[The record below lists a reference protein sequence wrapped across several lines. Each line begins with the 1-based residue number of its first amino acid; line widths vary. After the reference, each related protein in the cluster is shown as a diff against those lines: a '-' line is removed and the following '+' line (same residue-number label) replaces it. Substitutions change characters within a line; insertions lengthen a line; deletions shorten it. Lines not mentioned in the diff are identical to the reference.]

1 MCGGNGLGLDPV
13 QGGNRVR
20 KKAITLALA
29 ASTIFTLPQLSIAQD
44 TITGDIVGKPDAP
57 NKMVF
62 RMTTDGPRNNEP
74 AYAQGYSKLFN
85 DFIAKRPDW
94 QIELQ
99 MMSGDIGQEQAR
111 MLEQAKSGSAPDC
124 AAVDSF
130 VLPLFKKAGVLQSFS
145 PYFSKDEIAQLFPF
159 IRDGITGTD
168 GNIYA
173 WWWSTDL
180 RVLYRNK
187 EIVPD
192 APQTWDDLKK
202 AALSSVEQGMEGVL
216 FNGSRY
222 EGTTFDWL
230 ANFWAQGGKLVDDE
244 GKPIFGEGENR
255 EKFIKAVNYYRDL
268 VESGAAPKRVATIG
282 NYDDFNAAAAAG
294 TTALFVGGNWQYAQ
308 LKTAL
313 DPDEFAKWSFSPLP
327 GPTADQRSTGT
338 GGWTVAA
345 FSKDPAKVKV
355 CADLAREVYM
365 GPANALQE
373 QLPTRADLYDKYEVF
388 SSDANKTF
396 AAALKVGQARPGA
409 PVYPEISNQIQI
421 MMGKVLT
428 GTQATEAAVDEA
440 FSASLSAF
448 KRS

>member
-1 MCGGNGLGLDPV
+1 VKN
-13 QGGNRVR
+13 
-20 KKAITLALA
+20 KAIMLALLAGSFLA
-29 ASTIFTLPQLSIAQD
+29 APVIAAAQD
-44 TITGDIVGKPDAP
+44 LITGDIVGKADAP
-57 NKMVF
+57 NKLIF

-74 AYAQGYSKLFN
+74 VYAEGYSKLFN

-130 VLPLFKKAGVLQSFS
+130 VLPLFKKSGVLQSFS
-145 PYFSKDEIAQLFPF
+145 PYFSKEEIGQLFPF
-159 IRDGITGTD
+159 IREGITGDD

-202 AALSSVEQGMEGVL
+202 AALHSVDEGMEGIL

-230 ANFWAQGGKLVDDE
+230 ANFWGQGGKLVDDQ

-255 EKFIKAVNYYRDL
+255 EKFVKAVNYYRDL
-268 VESGAAPKRVATIG
+268 VESGAAPKRVATLG
-282 NYDDFNAAAAAG
+282 SYDDFNAAAAAG

-313 DPDEFAKWSFSPLP
+313 DEDEFAKWTFSSLP
-327 GPTADQRSTGT
+327 GPTANERSTGT

-345 FSKDPAKVKV
+345 FSKDAAKVKV

-388 SSDANKTF
+388 STPANKTF
-396 AAALKVGQARPGA
+396 AEALKVGQARPGA
-409 PVYPEISNQIQI
+409 AVYPEISNQIQI

-440 FSASLSAF
+440 FTASLSAF

>member
-1 MCGGNGLGLDPV
+1 VEAAARNGIL
-13 QGGNRVR
+13 NREEILV
-20 KKAITLALA
+20 KNKAIMLALLAGSFLA
-29 ASTIFTLPQLSIAQD
+29 APVIAAAQD
-44 TITGDIVGKPDAP
+44 LITGDIVGKADAP
-57 NKMVF
+57 NKLIF

-74 AYAQGYSKLFN
+74 AYAEGYSKLFN
-85 DFIAKRPDW
+85 DFIANRPDW

-130 VLPLFKKAGVLQSFS
+130 VLPLFKKSGVLQSFS
-145 PYFSKDEIAQLFPF
+145 PYFSKEEIGQLFPF
-159 IRDGITGTD
+159 IREGITGDD

-192 APQTWDDLKK
+192 APQTWDELKK
-202 AALSSVEQGMEGVL
+202 AALHSVEEGMEGIL

-230 ANFWAQGGKLVDDE
+230 ANFWGQGGKLVDDQ
-244 GKPIFGEGENR
+244 GKPIFGEGDNR

-268 VESGAAPKRVATIG
+268 VESGAAPKRVATLG
-282 NYDDFNAAAAAG
+282 SYDDFNAAAAAG

-313 DPDEFAKWSFSPLP
+313 DEDEFAKWTFSPLP
-327 GPTADQRSTGT
+327 GPTANERSTGT

-345 FSKDPAKVKV
+345 FSKDAAKVKV

-388 SSDANKTF
+388 STPANKTF
-396 AAALKVGQARPGA
+396 AEALKVGQARPGA
-409 PVYPEISNQIQI
+409 AVYPEISNQIQI

-440 FSASLSAF
+440 FTASLSAF

>member
-1 MCGGNGLGLDPV
+1 M
-13 QGGNRVR
+13 
-20 KKAITLALA
+20 LALLAGSFLATPIIA
-29 ASTIFTLPQLSIAQD
+29 APQDL
-44 TITGDIVGKPDAP
+44 ITGDIVGKADAP
-57 NKMVF
+57 NKLIF

-74 AYAQGYSKLFN
+74 AYAEGYSKLFN

-130 VLPLFKKAGVLQSFS
+130 VLPLFKKSGVLQSFS
-145 PYFSKDEIAQLFPF
+145 PYFSKEEIGQLFPF
-159 IRDGITGTD
+159 IREGITGDD

-192 APQTWDDLKK
+192 APQTWDELKK
-202 AALSSVEQGMEGVL
+202 AALHSVNEGMEGIL

-230 ANFWAQGGKLVDDE
+230 ANFWGQGGKLVNDQ

-268 VESGAAPKRVATIG
+268 VESGAAPKRVATLG
-282 NYDDFNAAAAAG
+282 SYDDFNAAAAAG

-313 DPDEFAKWSFSPLP
+313 DEEEFAKWTFSPLP
-327 GPTADQRSTGT
+327 GPTANERSTGT

-345 FSKDPAKVKV
+345 FSKDAAKVKV

-388 SSDANKTF
+388 STPANKTF
-396 AAALKVGQARPGA
+396 AEALKVGQARPGA
-409 PVYPEISNQIQI
+409 AVYPEISNQIQI

-440 FSASLSAF
+440 FTASLSAF

>member
-1 MCGGNGLGLDPV
+1 MEAEARNGIL
-13 QGGNRVR
+13 NREEILV
-20 KKAITLALA
+20 KNKAIMLALLAGSFLA
-29 ASTIFTLPQLSIAQD
+29 APVIAAAQD
-44 TITGDIVGKPDAP
+44 LITGDIVGKADAP
-57 NKMVF
+57 NKLIF

-74 AYAQGYSKLFN
+74 AYAEGYSKLFN

-130 VLPLFKKAGVLQSFS
+130 VLPLFKKSGVLQSFS
-145 PYFSKDEIAQLFPF
+145 PYFSKEEIGQLFPF
-159 IRDGITGTD
+159 IREGITGDD

-202 AALSSVEQGMEGVL
+202 AALHSVDEGMEGIL
-216 FNGSRY
+216 FNGGRY

-230 ANFWAQGGKLVDDE
+230 ANFWGQGGKLVDDQ
-244 GKPIFGEGENR
+244 GKPIFGEGDNR
-255 EKFIKAVNYYRDL
+255 AKFIKAVNYYRDL
-268 VESGAAPKRVATIG
+268 VESGAAPKRVATLG
-282 NYDDFNAAAAAG
+282 SYDDFNAAAAAG

-313 DPDEFAKWSFSPLP
+313 DEDEFAKWTFSPLP
-327 GPTADQRSTGT
+327 GPTANERSTGT

-345 FSKDPAKVKV
+345 FSKDAAKVKV

-388 SSDANKTF
+388 STPSNKTF
-396 AAALKVGQARPGA
+396 AEALKVGQARPGA
-409 PVYPEISNQIQI
+409 AVYPEISNQIQI

-428 GTQATEAAVDEA
+428 GTQATDAAVDEA
-440 FSASLSAF
+440 FTASLSAF

>member
-1 MCGGNGLGLDPV
+1 MKRNV
-13 QGGNRVR
+13 
-20 KKAITLALA
+20 LAL
-29 ASTIFTLPQLSIAQD
+29 TLVAGSAFCLPLGAHAQE
-44 TITGDIVGKPDAP
+44 TITGDTVGPADAP
-57 NKMVF
+57 NKLVF

-74 AYAQGYSKLFN
+74 VYAAGYAKLFN
-85 DFIAKRPDW
+85 AFIANHPGW

-111 MLEQAKSGSAPDC
+111 MLEQAKARTAPDC

-145 PYFSKDEIAQLFPF
+145 PYFKKEEIDQLFPF

-168 GNIYA
+168 GQIYA

-180 RVLYRNK
+180 RVLYRNT

-192 APQTWDDLKK
+192 APQTWDELKK
-202 AALSSVEQGMEGVL
+202 AALASTKKGMEGVL

-230 ANFWAQGGKLVDDE
+230 ANFWAQGGKLVDDA
-244 GKPIFGEGENR
+244 GKPVFGEGANR
-255 EKFIKAVNYYRDL
+255 DKFIKAVNYYRDL

-282 NYDDFNAAAAAG
+282 NYDDFNAAATAG

-308 LKTAL
+308 LKSAL
-313 DPDEFAKWSFSPLP
+313 EPAEFAKWAFSPLP
-327 GPTADQRSTGT
+327 GPTKDERSTGT
-338 GGWTVAA
+338 GGWTVAS
-345 FSKDPAKVKV
+345 FSKDQAKVKM
-355 CADLAREVYM
+355 CADLTREIYM
-365 GPANALQE
+365 GPANELQE
-373 QLPTRADLYDKYEVF
+373 QLPTRADFYEKYKVF
-388 SSDANKTF
+388 STEANKTF
-396 AAALKVGQARPGA
+396 AAALKFGQARPGA

-428 GTQATEAAVDEA
+428 GTQPTDAAVDEA
-440 FSASLSAF
+440 FKASLDAF
-448 KRS
+448 GRS

>member
-1 MCGGNGLGLDPV
+1 M
-13 QGGNRVR
+13 
-20 KKAITLALA
+20 LALLAGSFLA
-29 ASTIFTLPQLSIAQD
+29 APVIAAAQD
-44 TITGDIVGKPDAP
+44 LITGDIVGKADAP
-57 NKMVF
+57 NKLIF

-74 AYAQGYSKLFN
+74 VYAEGYSKLFN

-130 VLPLFKKAGVLQSFS
+130 VLPLFKKSGVLQSFS
-145 PYFSKDEIAQLFPF
+145 PYFSKEEIGQLFPF
-159 IRDGITGTD
+159 IREGITGDD

-202 AALSSVEQGMEGVL
+202 AALHSVDEGMEGIL
-216 FNGSRY
+216 FNGGRY

-230 ANFWAQGGKLVDDE
+230 ANFWGQGGKLVDDQ
-244 GKPIFGEGENR
+244 GKPIFGEGDNR
-255 EKFIKAVNYYRDL
+255 EKFIKAVNYYRGL

-282 NYDDFNAAAAAG
+282 NYDDFNAAATAG

-308 LKTAL
+308 LKAAL
-313 DPDEFAKWSFSPLP
+313 EPEEFAKWTFSPLP
-327 GPTADQRSTGT
+327 GPTANERSTGT

-345 FSKDPAKVKV
+345 FSKDAVKVKV

-388 SSDANKTF
+388 STPANKTF
-396 AAALKVGQARPGA
+396 AEALKVGQARPGA
-409 PVYPEISNQIQI
+409 AVYPEISNQIQI

-440 FSASLSAF
+440 FTASLSAF

>member
-1 MCGGNGLGLDPV
+1 VKN
-13 QGGNRVR
+13 
-20 KKAITLALA
+20 KAIMLALLAGSFLA
-29 ASTIFTLPQLSIAQD
+29 APVIAAAQD
-44 TITGDIVGKPDAP
+44 LITGDIVGKADAP
-57 NKMVF
+57 NKLIF

-74 AYAQGYSKLFN
+74 VYAEGYSKLFN

-130 VLPLFKKAGVLQSFS
+130 VLPLFKKSGVLQSFS
-145 PYFSKDEIAQLFPF
+145 PYFSKEEIGQLFPF
-159 IRDGITGTD
+159 IREGITGDD

-202 AALSSVEQGMEGVL
+202 AALHSVDEGMEGIL

-230 ANFWAQGGKLVDDE
+230 ANFWGQGGKLVDDQ

-255 EKFIKAVNYYRDL
+255 EKFVKAVNYYRDL
-268 VESGAAPKRVATIG
+268 VESGAAPKRVATLG
-282 NYDDFNAAAAAG
+282 SYDDFNAAAAAG

-313 DPDEFAKWSFSPLP
+313 DEDEFAKWTFSPLP
-327 GPTADQRSTGT
+327 GPTANERSTGT

-345 FSKDPAKVKV
+345 FSKDAAKVKV

-388 SSDANKTF
+388 STPANKTF
-396 AAALKVGQARPGA
+396 AEALKVGQARPGA
-409 PVYPEISNQIQI
+409 AVYPEISNQIQI

-440 FSASLSAF
+440 FTASLSAF

>member
-1 MCGGNGLGLDPV
+1 MKN
-13 QGGNRVR
+13 
-20 KKAITLALA
+20 KAIMLALLAGSFLA
-29 ASTIFTLPQLSIAQD
+29 APVIAAAQD
-44 TITGDIVGKPDAP
+44 LITGDIVGKADAP
-57 NKMVF
+57 NKLIF

-74 AYAQGYSKLFN
+74 VYAQGYSKLFN

-130 VLPLFKKAGVLQSFS
+130 VLPLFKKSGVLQSFS
-145 PYFSKDEIAQLFPF
+145 PYFSKEEIGQLFPF
-159 IRDGITGTD
+159 IREGITGDD

-202 AALSSVEQGMEGVL
+202 AALHSVDEGMEGIL

-230 ANFWAQGGKLVDDE
+230 ANFWGQGGKLVDDQ

-255 EKFIKAVNYYRDL
+255 EKFVKAVNYYRDL
-268 VESGAAPKRVATIG
+268 VESGAAPKRVATLG
-282 NYDDFNAAAAAG
+282 SYDDFNAAAAAG

-313 DPDEFAKWSFSPLP
+313 DEDEFAKWTFSPLP
-327 GPTADQRSTGT
+327 GPTANERSTGT

-345 FSKDPAKVKV
+345 FSKDAAKVKV

-388 SSDANKTF
+388 STPANKTF
-396 AAALKVGQARPGA
+396 AEALKVGQARPGA
-409 PVYPEISNQIQI
+409 AVYPEISNQIQI

-440 FSASLSAF
+440 FTASLSAF

>member
-1 MCGGNGLGLDPV
+1 MEAAARNGVL
-13 QGGNRVR
+13 NREEILV
-20 KKAITLALA
+20 KNKAIMLALLAGSFLA
-29 ASTIFTLPQLSIAQD
+29 APVIAAAQD
-44 TITGDIVGKPDAP
+44 LITGDIVGKADAP
-57 NKMVF
+57 NKLIF

-74 AYAQGYSKLFN
+74 VYAEGYSKLFN

-130 VLPLFKKAGVLQSFS
+130 VLPLFKKSGVLQSFS
-145 PYFSKDEIAQLFPF
+145 PYFSKEEIGQLFPF
-159 IRDGITGTD
+159 IREGITGDD

-202 AALSSVEQGMEGVL
+202 AALHSVDEGMEGIL

-230 ANFWAQGGKLVDDE
+230 ANFWGQGGKLVDDQ
-244 GKPIFGEGENR
+244 GKPIFGEGDNR
-255 EKFIKAVNYYRDL
+255 AKFTKAVNYYRDL
-268 VESGAAPKRVATIG
+268 VESGAAPKRVATLG
-282 NYDDFNAAAAAG
+282 SYDDFNAAAAAG

-313 DPDEFAKWSFSPLP
+313 DEDEFAKWTFSPLP
-327 GPTADQRSTGT
+327 GPTANERSTGT

-345 FSKDPAKVKV
+345 FSKDAAKVKV

-388 SSDANKTF
+388 STPANKSF
-396 AAALKVGQARPGA
+396 AEALKVGQARPGA
-409 PVYPEISNQIQI
+409 AVYPEISNQIQI

-440 FSASLSAF
+440 FTASLSAF

>member
-1 MCGGNGLGLDPV
+1 VEAAARSGIL
-13 QGGNRVR
+13 NREEILV
-20 KKAITLALA
+20 KTKAIMLALLAGSFLA
-29 ASTIFTLPQLSIAQD
+29 APVIAAAQD
-44 TITGDIVGKPDAP
+44 LITGDIVGKADAP
-57 NKMVF
+57 NKLIF

-74 AYAQGYSKLFN
+74 AYAEGYSKLFN

-130 VLPLFKKAGVLQSFS
+130 VLPLFKKSGVLQSFS
-145 PYFSKDEIAQLFPF
+145 PYFSKEEISQLFPF
-159 IRDGITGTD
+159 IREGITGDD

-202 AALSSVEQGMEGVL
+202 AALHSVDEGMEGIL

-230 ANFWAQGGKLVDDE
+230 ANFWGQGGKLVDDQ
-244 GKPIFGEGENR
+244 GKPIFGEGDNR
-255 EKFIKAVNYYRDL
+255 AKFIKAVNYYRDL
-268 VESGAAPKRVATIG
+268 VESGAAPKRVATLG
-282 NYDDFNAAAAAG
+282 SYDDFNAAAAAG

-313 DPDEFAKWSFSPLP
+313 DEDEFAKWTFSPLP
-327 GPTADQRSTGT
+327 GPTADERSTGT

-345 FSKDPAKVKV
+345 FSKDAAKVKV

-388 SSDANKTF
+388 STPANKTF
-396 AAALKVGQARPGA
+396 AEALKVGQARPGA
-409 PVYPEISNQIQI
+409 AVYPEISNQIQI

-440 FSASLSAF
+440 FTASLSAF

>member
-1 MCGGNGLGLDPV
+1 M
-13 QGGNRVR
+13 
-20 KKAITLALA
+20 LALLAGSFLA
-29 ASTIFTLPQLSIAQD
+29 APVVAAAQD
-44 TITGDIVGKPDAP
+44 LITGDIVGKADAP
-57 NKMVF
+57 NKLIF

-74 AYAQGYSKLFN
+74 AYAEGYSKLFN

-130 VLPLFKKAGVLQSFS
+130 VLPLFKKSGVLQSFS
-145 PYFSKDEIAQLFPF
+145 PYFSKEEIGQLFPF
-159 IRDGITGTD
+159 IREGITGDD

-202 AALSSVEQGMEGVL
+202 AALRSVDEGMEGIL

-230 ANFWAQGGKLVDDE
+230 ANFWGQGGKLVDDQ
-244 GKPIFGEGENR
+244 GKPIFGEGDNR

-268 VESGAAPKRVATIG
+268 VESGAAPKRVATLG
-282 NYDDFNAAAAAG
+282 SYDDFNAAAAAG

-313 DPDEFAKWSFSPLP
+313 DEEEFAKWTFSPLP
-327 GPTADQRSTGT
+327 GPTANERSTGT

-345 FSKDPAKVKV
+345 FSKDAAKVKA
-355 CADLAREVYM
+355 CADLAREIYM

-373 QLPTRADLYDKYEVF
+373 QLPTRADLYEKYEVF
-388 SSDANKTF
+388 STPANKTF
-396 AAALKVGQARPGA
+396 AEALKVGQARPGA
-409 PVYPEISNQIQI
+409 AVYPEISNQIQI

-440 FSASLSAF
+440 FTASLTAF

>member
-1 MCGGNGLGLDPV
+1 MKN
-13 QGGNRVR
+13 
-20 KKAITLALA
+20 KAIMLALLAGSFLA
-29 ASTIFTLPQLSIAQD
+29 APVIAAAQD
-44 TITGDIVGKPDAP
+44 LITGDIVGKADAP
-57 NKMVF
+57 NKLIF

-74 AYAQGYSKLFN
+74 VYAEGYSKLFN

-130 VLPLFKKAGVLQSFS
+130 VLPLFKKSGVLQSFS
-145 PYFSKDEIAQLFPF
+145 PYFSKEEIGQLFPF
-159 IRDGITGTD
+159 IREGITGDD

-202 AALSSVEQGMEGVL
+202 AALHSVDEGMEGIL

-230 ANFWAQGGKLVDDE
+230 ANFWGQGGKLVDDQ

-255 EKFIKAVNYYRDL
+255 EKFVKAVNYYRDL
-268 VESGAAPKRVATIG
+268 VESGAAPKRVATLG
-282 NYDDFNAAAAAG
+282 SYDDFNAAAAAG

-313 DPDEFAKWSFSPLP
+313 DEEEFAKWTFSPLP
-327 GPTADQRSTGT
+327 GPTANERSTGT

-345 FSKDPAKVKV
+345 FSKDAAKVKV

-373 QLPTRADLYDKYEVF
+373 QLPTRADLYDKYKVF
-388 SSDANKTF
+388 STPANKTF
-396 AAALKVGQARPGA
+396 AEALKVGQARPGA
-409 PVYPEISNQIQI
+409 AVYPEISNQIQI

-428 GTQATEAAVDEA
+428 GTQATDAAVDEA
-440 FSASLSAF
+440 FTASLSAF

>member
-1 MCGGNGLGLDPV
+1 
-13 QGGNRVR
+13 
-20 KKAITLALA
+20 
-29 ASTIFTLPQLSIAQD
+29 
-44 TITGDIVGKPDAP
+44 
-57 NKMVF
+57 
-62 RMTTDGPRNNEP
+62 
-74 AYAQGYSKLFN
+74 
-85 DFIAKRPDW
+85 
-94 QIELQ
+94 
-99 MMSGDIGQEQAR
+99 

-159 IRDGITGTD
+159 IRNGITGTD

-187 EIVPD
+187 EIVPN
-192 APQTWDDLKK
+192 APETWDDLKK

-313 DPDEFAKWSFSPLP
+313 EPDEFAKWTFSPLP
-327 GPTADQRSTGT
+327 GPKADQRSTGT

-388 SSDANKTF
+388 SSEANKTF

-409 PVYPEISNQIQI
+409 PVYPEVSNQIQI
-421 MMGKVLT
+421 MIGKVLT
-428 GTQATEAAVDEA
+428 GTQPTEAAVDEA

>member
-1 MCGGNGLGLDPV
+1 MK
-13 QGGNRVR
+13 
-20 KKAITLALA
+20 KKAIMLALLAGSFLA
-29 ASTIFTLPQLSIAQD
+29 APVIAAAQD
-44 TITGDIVGKPDAP
+44 LITGDIVGKADAP
-57 NKMVF
+57 NKLIF

-74 AYAQGYSKLFN
+74 VYAEGYSKLFN

-130 VLPLFKKAGVLQSFS
+130 VLPLFKKSGVLQSFS
-145 PYFSKDEIAQLFPF
+145 PYFSKEEIGQLFPF
-159 IRDGITGTD
+159 IREGITGDD

-202 AALSSVEQGMEGVL
+202 AALHSVDEGMEGIL
-216 FNGSRY
+216 FNGGRY

-230 ANFWAQGGKLVDDE
+230 ANFWGQGGKLVDDQ
-244 GKPIFGEGENR
+244 GKPIFGEGDNR
-255 EKFIKAVNYYRDL
+255 EKFIKAVNYYRGL

-282 NYDDFNAAAAAG
+282 NYDDFNAAATAG

-308 LKTAL
+308 LKAAL
-313 DPDEFAKWSFSPLP
+313 EPEEFAKWTFSPLP
-327 GPTADQRSTGT
+327 GPTANERSTGT

-345 FSKDPAKVKV
+345 FSKDAVKVKV

-388 SSDANKTF
+388 STPANKTF
-396 AAALKVGQARPGA
+396 AEALKVGQARPGA
-409 PVYPEISNQIQI
+409 AVYPEISNQIQI

-440 FSASLSAF
+440 FTASLSAF

>member
-1 MCGGNGLGLDPV
+1 MEAAARNGIL
-13 QGGNRVR
+13 NREEILV
-20 KKAITLALA
+20 KNKAIMLALLAGSFLA
-29 ASTIFTLPQLSIAQD
+29 APVIAAAQD
-44 TITGDIVGKPDAP
+44 LITGDIVGKADAP
-57 NKMVF
+57 NKLIF

-74 AYAQGYSKLFN
+74 VYAEGYSKLFN

-130 VLPLFKKAGVLQSFS
+130 VLPLFKKSGVLQSFS
-145 PYFSKDEIAQLFPF
+145 PYFSKEEIGQLFPF
-159 IRDGITGTD
+159 IREGITGDD

-202 AALSSVEQGMEGVL
+202 AALHSVDEGMEGIL

-230 ANFWAQGGKLVDDE
+230 ANFWGQGGKLVDDQ
-244 GKPIFGEGENR
+244 GKPIFGEGDNR
-255 EKFIKAVNYYRDL
+255 AKFVKAVNYYRDL
-268 VESGAAPKRVATIG
+268 VESGAAPKRVATLG
-282 NYDDFNAAAAAG
+282 SYDDFNAAAAAG

-313 DPDEFAKWSFSPLP
+313 DEDEFAKWTFSPLP
-327 GPTADQRSTGT
+327 GPTANERSTGT

-345 FSKDPAKVKV
+345 FSKDAAKVKV

-388 SSDANKTF
+388 STPANKTF
-396 AAALKVGQARPGA
+396 AEALKVGQARPGA
-409 PVYPEISNQIQI
+409 AVYPEISNQIQI

-440 FSASLSAF
+440 FTASLSAF